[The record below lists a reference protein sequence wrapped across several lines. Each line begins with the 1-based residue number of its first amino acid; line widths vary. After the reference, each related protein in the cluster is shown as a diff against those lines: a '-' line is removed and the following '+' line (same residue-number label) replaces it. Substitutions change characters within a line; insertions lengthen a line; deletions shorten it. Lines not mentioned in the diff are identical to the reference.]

1 MYFVIF
7 KKKNEDKYRLYSNTI
22 FSEEKEAEIFGKKS
36 MKRNEKYK
44 VVDYVNIDHHN
55 YSSVEEFIN
64 ELGNQGFE
72 LIEVIDMGENNT
84 NKDGKSSRFR
94 YIFKKNG

>member
-1 MYFVIF
+1 MVDRFQ
-7 KKKNEDKYRLYSNTI
+7 
-22 FSEEKEAEIFGKKS
+22 
-36 MKRNEKYK
+36 YK
-44 VVDYVNIDHHN
+44 VVDYVNIDHHD
-55 YSSVEEFIN
+55 YSRVEQFIN

>member
-1 MYFVIF
+1 MVNVNDSIN
-7 KKKNEDKYRLYSNTI
+7 KKRSFFTSTMVDR
-22 FSEEKEAEIFGKKS
+22 FQ
-36 MKRNEKYK
+36 YK

-64 ELGNQGFE
+64 ELGNKGFE

>member
-1 MYFVIF
+1 MV
-7 KKKNEDKYRLYSNTI
+7 
-22 FSEEKEAEIFGKKS
+22 EKFQ
-36 MKRNEKYK
+36 YK

-64 ELGNQGFE
+64 ELGNNGFE

>member
-1 MYFVIF
+1 MVNVNDSIN
-7 KKKNEDKYRLYSNTI
+7 KKRSFFTSTMVDR
-22 FSEEKEAEIFGKKS
+22 FQ
-36 MKRNEKYK
+36 YK

-64 ELGNQGFE
+64 ELGDHGFE

>member
-1 MYFVIF
+1 MVNVNDSIS
-7 KKKNEDKYRLYSNTI
+7 KKRSFFTSTMVDR
-22 FSEEKEAEIFGKKS
+22 FQ
-36 MKRNEKYK
+36 YK
-44 VVDYVNIDHHN
+44 VIDYVNIDHHN

-64 ELGNQGFE
+64 ELGNKGFE

>member
-1 MYFVIF
+1 M
-7 KKKNEDKYRLYSNTI
+7 
-22 FSEEKEAEIFGKKS
+22 AERFQ
-36 MKRNEKYK
+36 YK

-64 ELGNQGFE
+64 KLGNQGLE

>member
-1 MYFVIF
+1 MVNVNDSIN
-7 KKKNEDKYRLYSNTI
+7 KKRSFLTI
-22 FSEEKEAEIFGKKS
+22 AMVNRFQ
-36 MKRNEKYK
+36 YK

-64 ELGNQGFE
+64 KLGNQGLE

>member
-1 MYFVIF
+1 MADRFQ
-7 KKKNEDKYRLYSNTI
+7 
-22 FSEEKEAEIFGKKS
+22 
-36 MKRNEKYK
+36 YK

-72 LIEVIDMGENNT
+72 LVEVIDMGENNT

>member
-1 MYFVIF
+1 MVDRFQ
-7 KKKNEDKYRLYSNTI
+7 
-22 FSEEKEAEIFGKKS
+22 
-36 MKRNEKYK
+36 YK
-44 VVDYVNIDHHN
+44 VIDYVNIDHHN

>member
-1 MYFVIF
+1 MVNVNDSI
-7 KKKNEDKYRLYSNTI
+7 DK
-22 FSEEKEAEIFGKKS
+22 
-36 MKRNEKYK
+36 KRNFLSRTMVDRFQYK

>member
-1 MYFVIF
+1 MVNVNDSIN
-7 KKKNEDKYRLYSNTI
+7 KKRSFFTSIMVDR
-22 FSEEKEAEIFGKKS
+22 FQ
-36 MKRNEKYK
+36 YK

>member
-1 MYFVIF
+1 MVNRFQ
-7 KKKNEDKYRLYSNTI
+7 
-22 FSEEKEAEIFGKKS
+22 
-36 MKRNEKYK
+36 YK

-55 YSSVEEFIN
+55 YLNVEEFIN

>member
-1 MYFVIF
+1 MVNVNDSIN
-7 KKKNEDKYRLYSNTI
+7 KKRSFFTSKMVDR
-22 FSEEKEAEIFGKKS
+22 FQ
-36 MKRNEKYK
+36 YK

-64 ELGNQGFE
+64 ELGNKGFE

>member
-1 MYFVIF
+1 MVNVNDSIN
-7 KKKNEDKYRLYSNTI
+7 KKKSFFTSTMVDR
-22 FSEEKEAEIFGKKS
+22 FQ
-36 MKRNEKYK
+36 YK

>member
-1 MYFVIF
+1 MVDRFQ
-7 KKKNEDKYRLYSNTI
+7 
-22 FSEEKEAEIFGKKS
+22 
-36 MKRNEKYK
+36 YK
-44 VVDYVNIDHHN
+44 VVDYVNIDHHD
-55 YSSVEEFIN
+55 YSSVEQFIN

-72 LIEVIDMGENNT
+72 LNEVIDMGENNT

>member
-1 MYFVIF
+1 MVNVNDSIN
-7 KKKNEDKYRLYSNTI
+7 KKRSFFTSTMVVR
-22 FSEEKEAEIFGKKS
+22 FQ
-36 MKRNEKYK
+36 YK
-44 VVDYVNIDHHN
+44 VIDYVNIDHHN
-55 YSSVEEFIN
+55 YSSVEVFIN

>member
-1 MYFVIF
+1 MV
-7 KKKNEDKYRLYSNTI
+7 DK
-22 FSEEKEAEIFGKKS
+22 FQ
-36 MKRNEKYK
+36 YK

-64 ELGNQGFE
+64 KLGNQGLE

>member
-1 MYFVIF
+1 MVNVNDSIN
-7 KKKNEDKYRLYSNTI
+7 KKRSFFTSTMVVR
-22 FSEEKEAEIFGKKS
+22 FQ
-36 MKRNEKYK
+36 YK
-44 VVDYVNIDHHN
+44 VIDYVNIDHHN

-64 ELGNQGFE
+64 KLGKQGLE

>member
-1 MYFVIF
+1 MVDRFQ
-7 KKKNEDKYRLYSNTI
+7 
-22 FSEEKEAEIFGKKS
+22 
-36 MKRNEKYK
+36 YK
-44 VVDYVNIDHHN
+44 VVDYVNIDHHD
-55 YSSVEEFIN
+55 YSSVEQFIN

>member
-1 MYFVIF
+1 MVNVNDSIN
-7 KKKNEDKYRLYSNTI
+7 KKKSFFTSTMVDR
-22 FSEEKEAEIFGKKS
+22 FQ
-36 MKRNEKYK
+36 YK

-55 YSSVEEFIN
+55 YSSVEQFIN

>member
-1 MYFVIF
+1 MVNRFQ
-7 KKKNEDKYRLYSNTI
+7 
-22 FSEEKEAEIFGKKS
+22 
-36 MKRNEKYK
+36 YK

-64 ELGNQGFE
+64 KLGKQGLE

>member
-1 MYFVIF
+1 MADRFQ
-7 KKKNEDKYRLYSNTI
+7 
-22 FSEEKEAEIFGKKS
+22 
-36 MKRNEKYK
+36 YK

-64 ELGNQGFE
+64 KLGNQGLE

-94 YIFKKNG
+94 YIFKKNESKN

>member
-1 MYFVIF
+1 MVNRFQ
-7 KKKNEDKYRLYSNTI
+7 
-22 FSEEKEAEIFGKKS
+22 
-36 MKRNEKYK
+36 YK

-55 YSSVEEFIN
+55 YSNVEELIN

>member
-1 MYFVIF
+1 MVYVNDSIN
-7 KKKNEDKYRLYSNTI
+7 KKRSFFTI
-22 FSEEKEAEIFGKKS
+22 TMVDRFQ
-36 MKRNEKYK
+36 YK
-44 VVDYVNIDHHN
+44 VIDYVNIDHHN

-72 LIEVIDMGENNT
+72 LVEVIDMGENNT

-94 YIFKKNG
+94 YIFRKNA

>member
-1 MYFVIF
+1 MVNVNDSIN
-7 KKKNEDKYRLYSNTI
+7 KKKS
-22 FSEEKEAEIFGKKS
+22 FFKS
-36 MKRNEKYK
+36 TMVDRFKYK
-44 VVDYVNIDHHN
+44 VIDYVNIDHHN

>member
-1 MYFVIF
+1 MVNVNDSIN
-7 KKKNEDKYRLYSNTI
+7 KKKSFFTSTMVDR
-22 FSEEKEAEIFGKKS
+22 FQ
-36 MKRNEKYK
+36 YK
-44 VVDYVNIDHHN
+44 VVDYVNIDHHD
-55 YSSVEEFIN
+55 YSSVEQFIN
-64 ELGNQGFE
+64 QLGNQGFE

>member
-1 MYFVIF
+1 MVNVNDSIS
-7 KKKNEDKYRLYSNTI
+7 KKRSFFTSTMVDR
-22 FSEEKEAEIFGKKS
+22 FQ
-36 MKRNEKYK
+36 YK

-64 ELGNQGFE
+64 ELGNKGFE

>member
-1 MYFVIF
+1 MGNVNDSIN
-7 KKKNEDKYRLYSNTI
+7 KKRSFFTSTMVDR
-22 FSEEKEAEIFGKKS
+22 FQ
-36 MKRNEKYK
+36 YK

-72 LIEVIDMGENNT
+72 LVEVIDMGENNT